1 MDWSLKH
8 NQPIELH
15 WIGRA
20 PALELIQFY
29 CPDVACHDIQSM
41 EKVGGR
47 GISGLPAEID
57 ACIDLQSNLRSRR
70 LASQIR
76 RWHGATITRPD
87 KRYAARTLLVASA
100 RVFGRA
106 FGRTGLG
113 VMCQNALGKFCP
125 PIPQYQLAAL
135 AMARA
140 LGEKSGAGIEIKPTL
155 NAPEPDARLDRNIA
169 WLAIAPGAS
178 YPAKKAP
185 AQVFEQIMGRCA
197 GKLPPDKQIGIV
209 LLGDQRERVDC
220 DEIERR
226 LSANQWDGPV
236 LNLAGSTTLAETVA
250 LLAGCHAIL
259 SNDSSLAHIAE
270 SLGNFAFM
278 LFGPTTEAFGFA
290 PHLPKSRAFSASLG
304 CRPCSKHGK
313 TPCRYKDH
321 ACFWAIDTRS
331 AGDALAE
338 VFS

>member
-1 MDWSLKH
+1 MDWSLRR
-8 NQPIELH
+8 NQPVELH

-20 PALELIQFY
+20 PALELIRLY
-29 CPDVACHDIQSM
+29 CPDVACHDISTM
-41 EKVGGR
+41 DRLER
-47 GISGLPAEID
+47 RSISGLPAEID
-57 ACIDLQSNLRSRR
+57 ACIDLQGNLRSRR
-70 LASQIR
+70 LANHIR
-76 RWHGATITRPD
+76 RWHGANISRSD
-87 KRYAARTLLVASA
+87 KRYAIRSLLVVCA
-100 RVFGRA
+100 RI

-113 VMCQNALGKFCP
+113 LTCQTALGKFCP

-140 LGEKSGAGIEIKPTL
+140 LGEKSGTVNQIKPTL
-155 NAPEPDARLDRNIA
+155 KAPEPDARLDRSIT

-220 DEIERR
+220 NEIERR

-236 LNLAGSTTLAETVA
+236 LNLAGSTTLTETVA
-250 LLAGCHAIL
+250 VLAGCRAIL

-270 SLGNFAFM
+270 SLGKFAFM
-278 LFGPTTEAFGFA
+278 LFGPTTESFGFA
-290 PHLPKSRAFSASLG
+290 PHLSGSRAFSASLG

-321 ACFWAIDTRS
+321 ECFRAIDARS
-331 AGDALAE
+331 AGDAMAE
-338 VFS
+338 VFA